1 MMSKN
6 SKPSVSQAEKLL
18 FERVLS
24 DVKPIQNAGPF
35 STLGQEV
42 IKIPQ
47 RSENEARKNLNT
59 QSKSK
64 PSQKPLFL
72 KNFLPGRAPGLDKSS
87 AIKLAKGKFT
97 IQGKLDLHGMTQR
110 QAHAALIDFIQTSFD
125 NRKRNLLVITGK
137 GRRKGEDEVAG
148 YRKREGILKSI
159 VPKWLDEPPL
169 QSLVLAF
176 TTSQREDGGAGA
188 LYVLLRRN

>member
-6 SKPSVSQAEKLL
+6 SKTSISQAEKLL

-24 DVKPIQNAGPF
+24 DVKPIENAGPF
-35 STLGQEV
+35 STPGQEV

-47 RSENEARKNLNT
+47 RTESTARKNLST
-59 QSKSK
+59 QSKTK

-72 KNFLPGRAPGLDKSS
+72 KNFLPGRAPGLDRSS

-125 NRKRNLLVITGK
+125 DRKRNLLVITGK
-137 GRRKGEDEVAG
+137 GRSKGEDEVAG

-169 QSLVLAF
+169 RSLVLAF
-176 TTSQREDGGAGA
+176 TTSQREHGGAGA
-188 LYVLLRRN
+188 LYVLLRKN

>member
-24 DVKPIQNAGPF
+24 DVKPIQNAGSF
-35 STLGQEV
+35 STSGQEV

-47 RSENEARKNLNT
+47 RSENEARKNLST

-72 KNFLPGRAPGLDKSS
+72 KNFLPGRAPGLDRSS

-110 QAHAALIDFIQTSFD
+110 QAHAALIEFIQTSFD
-125 NRKRNLLVITGK
+125 DRKRNLLVITGK
-137 GRRKGEDEVAG
+137 GRPKGQDEVAG

-159 VPKWLDEPPL
+159 VPKWLDESPL
-169 QSLVLAF
+169 RGLVLAF
-176 TTSQREDGGAGA
+176 TTSQREHGGAGA
-188 LYVLLRRN
+188 LYVLLRKN

>member
-1 MMSKN
+1 MSKN
-6 SKPSVSQAEKLL
+6 SKTSISQAEKLL

-24 DVKPIQNAGPF
+24 DVKPIENAGPF
-35 STLGQEV
+35 STSGQEV

-47 RSENEARKNLNT
+47 RTESTARKNLST
-59 QSKSK
+59 QSKTK

-72 KNFLPGRAPGLDKSS
+72 KNFMPGRAPGLDRSS

-110 QAHAALIDFIQTSFD
+110 QAHAALIEFIQTSFD
-125 NRKRNLLVITGK
+125 DRKRNLLVITGK
-137 GRRKGEDEVAG
+137 GRPQGQDEVAG

-169 QSLVLAF
+169 RSLVLAF
-176 TTSQREDGGAGA
+176 TTSQREHGGAGA
-188 LYVLLRRN
+188 LYVLLRKN